1 MAAAIALLTEG
12 IYLSG
17 AVGGLENF
25 YSDRWHR
32 IAGQRFEPRHTALVM
47 IDDPSLAEK
56 PDEPLVFGVS
66 VWDPTTY
73 LGVSGVLAVV
83 ALASCLVPA
92 VRASRVD
99 PMTALRLD

>member
-1 MAAAIALLTEG
+1 
-12 IYLSG
+12 
-17 AVGGLENF
+17 
-25 YSDRWHR
+25 
-32 IAGQRFEPRHTALVM
+32 
-47 IDDPSLAEK
+47 
-56 PDEPLVFGVS
+56 LVFGVS

-73 LGVSGVLAVV
+73 LGVAGVLAVV